1 MTGFPLAP
9 HQLDLIER
17 SVTSKIFLEG
27 PAGVGKTTAGVARLL
42 RLLKAGVPARFILV
56 IVPQRTLAAPYRQ
69 ALQRPTVEAGGQV
82 TVSTFG
88 GLARRMVDL
97 FWPLIARE
105 AGFAHPDRLPLFLT
119 LETAQ
124 YYMARLVQPL
134 LEEGYFESA
143 IIDRNRLY
151 SQVLDNL
158 NKAAII
164 GFPQTEF
171 GERLKAAWGGEQ
183 SQRRIYD
190 EAQACATKFRDYCLA
205 HNLLDFSLQLEVF
218 VKHVWTLP
226 LCRDFILK
234 TFSHLIVDNV
244 EEDTPVAHDLLREWL
259 PHCSSALLIYDQDG
273 GYRRFLG
280 ADPESGR
287 ALEDLCE
294 ERTSFTESFVTSPN
308 LQAFAQHL
316 NPSQRPRQE
325 IPAEGVRDVL
335 AYEYHRYYPQVLD
348 WVADQIA
355 DLVHGQNVLPAEIAV
370 LAPFMPDAL
379 RFSLTNRL
387 ERHNIPT
394 RSHRP
399 SRALRDENATRCLL
413 TLAAIAHP
421 EWNFCPSKFELVYA
435 LVQAIDGLDLVRAQ
449 LLAEIVYR
457 VSNGVPALI
466 SFDGINP
473 IMQERLTYLLGER
486 FERLRTWIE
495 AYTEG
500 EPEALDHFM
509 SRLFGEL
516 LSQKN
521 FGFHRDYDA
530 GQVAANL
537 IESIRK
543 FRRVLRGSD
552 FDDRSLGQE
561 YVEMV
566 QDGVVAAQYVGSY
579 QVRAEDAV
587 LLAPAYTFLMTNRPV
602 DYQFWLDVGGRG
614 WWERLYQPL
623 THPHVLSRRW
633 PRDAVWTDADEVA
646 ARNDALS
653 CLNMGLIRRCRRKI
667 YLGLSEL
674 DAGGREQKGQQL
686 QAIQRVLRHLPVQKR
701 VTDV

>member
-9 HQLDLIER
+9 HQLELVER
-17 SVTSKIFLEG
+17 SVESKIFLEG

-42 RLLKAGVPARFILV
+42 HLLQERVPARFILV
-56 IVPQRTLAAPYRQ
+56 LVPQRTLAGPYRQ

-82 TVSTFG
+82 TVSTIG

-97 FWPLIARE
+97 FWPLVAGE
-105 AGFAHPDRLPLFLT
+105 AGFAHPEQLPLFLT

-124 YYMARLVQPL
+124 YYMARLARPL

-143 IIDRNRLY
+143 IIDRNRLF
-151 SQVLDNL
+151 SQILDNL

-164 GFPQTEF
+164 GFPHTEI
-171 GERLKAAWGGEQ
+171 GEKLKAAWGGEQ
-183 SQRRIYD
+183 SQQRIYD
-190 EAQACATKFRDYCLA
+190 EAQVCATKFRDYCLA
-205 HNLLDFSLQLEVF
+205 QNLLDFSLQLEVF
-218 VKHVWTLP
+218 VKHVWSLP

-234 TFSHLIVDNV
+234 TFTHLIVDNV
-244 EEDTPVAHDLLREWL
+244 EEDTPVAHDLLREWI
-259 PHCSSALLIYDQDG
+259 PHCSSALMILDQDG

-280 ADPESGR
+280 ADPESGY
-287 ALEDLCE
+287 ALKDLSE
-294 ERTSFTESFVTSPN
+294 ERISFTESFVTSPG
-308 LQAFAQHL
+308 LQALARHL
-316 NPSQRPRQE
+316 GPSQGQRGKSPD
-325 IPAEGVRDVL
+325 EGVRDVL

-379 RFSLTNRL
+379 RFSLRDRL

-399 SRALRDENATRCLL
+399 SRALRDENAARCLL
-413 TLAAIAHP
+413 TLASIAHP
-421 EWNFCPSKFELVYA
+421 EWGFCPSRFEVVYA

-449 LLAEIVYR
+449 LLAGIVYR
-457 VSNGVPALI
+457 INAGTPALI

-473 IMQERLTYLLGER
+473 SMQERLTYLLGER
-486 FERLRTWIE
+486 FEQLRTWLE
-495 AYTEG
+495 NYTAG
-500 EPEALDHFM
+500 EPEELDHFL

-530 GQVAANL
+530 GQVTANL

-543 FRRVLRGSD
+543 FRQVVRGTD
-552 FDDRSLGQE
+552 FDDRPLGQE

-566 QDGVVAAQYVGSY
+566 QDGVVAAQYVGSW
-579 QVRAEDAV
+579 QVQAEDAV
-587 LLAPAYTFLMTNRPV
+587 LLAPAYTFLMSNRPV

-614 WWERLYQPL
+614 WWERLFQPL
-623 THPHVLSRRW
+623 THPYVLSRRW
-633 PRDAVWTDADEVA
+633 SQDAVWTDADEVA
-646 ARNDALS
+646 AQDDALLR
-653 CLNMGLIRRCRRKI
+653 LNMGLIRRCRRKI

-674 DAGGREQKGQQL
+674 DAGGREQKGKQL
-686 QAIQRVLRHLPVQKR
+686 QAIQQVLRHLAVQEGR
-701 VTDV
+701 TDV